1 MLKVSFLGTG
11 TSSGV
16 PMIACDCA
24 VCQSLDYRDK
34 RLRTSVLIESEHT
47 SVVIDTGPDFRY
59 QMLRQ
64 EVMKLD
70 AIVFTHEHKDHVAGL
85 DDVRAFN
92 FVMKQSMNIYAT
104 ERVQKALKREFH
116 YAFETEKY
124 PGVPQLDLHT
134 ITNSVFEVGDLKFQ
148 PIQLLH
154 YKMPV
159 FGYRV
164 GDFGYVTDANQITQ
178 QEKEKLFGVKVLVI
192 NALREATHVSHFS
205 LSEALAIIKEVNPE
219 QAFLTHISHQMPS
232 HQNLMKILPSNVFPA
247 FDGQVI
253 EIR

>member
-64 EVMKLD
+64 EVVKLD

-124 PGVPQLDLHT
+124 PGVPQLDLQT
-134 ITNSVFEVGDLKFQ
+134 ITNTMFEVGDLKFQ

-164 GDFGYVTDANQITQ
+164 GNFGYVTDANQITP

-192 NALREATHVSHFS
+192 NALREASHVSHFS

-219 QAFLTHISHQMPS
+219 KAFLTHISHQMPA